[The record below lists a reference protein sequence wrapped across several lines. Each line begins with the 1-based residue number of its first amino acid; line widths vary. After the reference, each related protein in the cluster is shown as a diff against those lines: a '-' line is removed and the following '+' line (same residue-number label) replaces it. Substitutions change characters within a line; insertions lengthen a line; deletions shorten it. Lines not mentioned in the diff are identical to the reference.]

1 VRTDGSTRADRWS
14 DIKYGGSSWSSF
26 YFEPTPVPLLQPSS
40 ATFHPD
46 NGKFRDHLPRSKK
59 RRTPCLCPLESTA
72 LTKSARCCARR
83 LFGPP
88 GPPARRAPSTDGEA
102 RRKYFHL
109 DFLSEIGGIGQ
120 RETADDELPAG
131 TTADGSLK
139 KPPVVTVTGKLEW
152 KGAVAVDDFTF
163 LRDELARA
171 QEELKIEGPLTA
183 KVCIPS
189 PTMVH
194 FRGGRGAI
202 CEKAYPD
209 LEVFYEDLAAVY
221 RKELRALYDA
231 GARFV
236 QLDDTNLAYLCD
248 EGMRAEVKR
257 RDDDPDE
264 LPRRYA
270 VCPPFSLFY
279 GRGH

>member
-1 VRTDGSTRADRWS
+1 MPLPAGVYRADQV
-14 DIKYGGSSWSSF
+14 GS
-26 YFEPTPVPLLQPSS
+26 LLRP
-40 ATFHPD
+40 AT
-46 NGKFRDHLPRSKK
+46 L
-59 RRTPCLCPLESTA
+59 RTARAARAASTLDA
-72 LTKSARCCARR
+72 AGL
-83 LFGPP
+83 
-88 GPPARRAPSTDGEA
+88 RAEENRAIAELVRAQLRAGLRAVTDGEA

>member
-1 VRTDGSTRADRWS
+1 MPLPPGVYRADQV
-14 DIKYGGSSWSSF
+14 GS
-26 YFEPTPVPLLQPSS
+26 LLRPAALRTARAARAAGTLDAAGLRAEEDRAIAQLVRAQL
-40 ATFHPD
+40 AT
-46 NGKFRDHLPRSKK
+46 GL
-59 RRTPCLCPLESTA
+59 
-72 LTKSARCCARR
+72 
-83 LFGPP
+83 
-88 GPPARRAPSTDGEA
+88 RAVTDGEA

-109 DFLSEIGGIGQ
+109 DFLSRIGGIGQ
-120 RETADDELPAG
+120 RETSDSERG
-131 TTADGSLK
+131 TLDGGLK
-139 KPPVVTVTGKLEW
+139 KPPVVTVTGKLSW
-152 KGAVAVDDFTF
+152 TAPVAVDDFVF
-163 LRDELARA
+163 LHRELARA
-171 QEELKIEGPLTA
+171 AAELKIDGPVTA

-209 LEVFYEDLAAVY
+209 LDVFFEDLAAVY

-248 EGMRAEVKR
+248 EEMRAEVKR

-270 VCPPFSLFY
+270 VRAPPSFSL
-279 GRGH
+279 RRS